1 MKNIFLVFLALINI
15 SAFSQLRAKG
25 DTEITLKIG
34 YSSANYYSTE
44 ELDNSPISG
53 INFGIESDYF
63 FNNRWSLHSG
73 LLYQRM
79 GSKISSNYK
88 EKLSYLTIPINTN
101 WHFGSTRKWYL
112 NFGPSIGFL
121 LSAKAEIKGSEF
133 SSFDP
138 AFYGGGEDINI
149 KDLVNTF
156 QLGLNYGIG
165 YKIFI
170 NDKFSLSID
179 YQGMT
184 GLSDVPK
191 ESDFTLKNVYSSFNV
206 GGVIK
211 L

>member
-1 MKNIFLVFLALINI
+1 MKKLILVLIVLTSI
-15 SAFSQLRAKG
+15 HSFSQLRAKG
-25 DTEITLKIG
+25 DTEIALKIG

-53 INFGIESDYF
+53 LNFGIESDYF

-73 LLYQRM
+73 ILFQKM
-79 GSKISSNYK
+79 GSNVTNDYK
-88 EKLSYLTIPINTN
+88 EKLNYITIPINAN

-121 LSAKAEIKGSEF
+121 LSAKAKYKENYF

-138 AFYGGGEDINI
+138 VYYGNEQEVNI
-149 KDLVNTF
+149 KDLVNTV
-156 QLGLNYGIG
+156 QIGLNYGIG

-170 NDKFSLSID
+170 NEKFSLSID
-179 YQGMT
+179 YQGMS
-184 GLSDVPK
+184 GLTDLPK
-191 ESDFTLKNVYSSFNV
+191 DNYYSFKNVYSSFNV

>member
-1 MKNIFLVFLALINI
+1 MKKLILGLI
-15 SAFSQLRAKG
+15 VLTSIHSFSQLRAKG
-25 DTEITLKIG
+25 DTEIALKIG

-53 INFGIESDYF
+53 LNFGIESDYF

-73 LLYQRM
+73 ILFQKM
-79 GSKISSNYK
+79 GSNVTNDYK
-88 EKLSYLTIPINTN
+88 EKLNYITIPINAN

-112 NFGPSIGFL
+112 NFGPSIGFIT
-121 LSAKAEIKGSEF
+121 SAKAEFKQMNT
-133 SSFDP
+133 FDP
-138 AFYGGGEDINI
+138 VEIGFNTGANDI
-149 KDLVNTF
+149 KDLVNAF

-184 GLSDVPK
+184 GLSEVPK
-191 ESDFTLKNVYSSFNV
+191 ESDFTLKNVYSSFNI